1 MPRPLTSIRKT
12 NSSSSPLST
21 KKRVAIQSPTVSPQK
36 DTTTEDVTMQDT
48 ELEESQ
54 LTPTNLVQRFNTQ
67 TTYKPMTPAE
77 ARAKVATDKWKTEWD
92 HPQILNELLS
102 DTPPP
107 NSIDIL
113 PYEFDTED
121 PTTQT
126 LLLILNGPQICN
138 DMKRHVLK
146 VKKQEF
152 SRMHPK
158 FGPFKLQCLDK
169 PQDKYTVLNRK
180 EDRAYTFKGKDY
192 QLDLNNTD
200 FDVQD
205 TSTYSLVCLLGA
217 QTLWEEILQA
227 RTDTN
232 ASASEDKGPFQVML
246 SQDEGKITF
255 KNKDGDTWQ
264 SAFSP
269 GPQPEAPWTTVHTH
283 QALPAATHPKITA
296 DMPIVTN
303 SNRYSIL
310 QHNDKDHNTTQ
321 MDVDLPPRS
330 TLWQEESDEEAAQS
344 GDERTPPS
352 LNLKD
357 VCVLDTDTAD
367 STLTSPSSVTHTSD
381 PFKILDGTD
390 GQHLLNI
397 EIQLQPGAEHLQ
409 VLFTETKNLLSY
421 IQQVDKN
428 AQFMS
433 KALQSDGSPYP
444 PLKSPTDKHWPSS
457 FLAAQNWY
465 QSSMGYLF
473 SQDPVS
479 EKQLL
484 ARLDTKKGRL
494 KREATQLSKQSALE
508 EKGPTAMYATMNL
521 YTTYPDIQRL
531 LDSVNVDLRKNKVK
545 VSLKELQ
552 CWESSPKKILC
563 GVNSNLCVDGI
574 KQLLLHK
581 LKELEK
587 RMCRHGRL
595 NAIDWYDAPL
605 PELIVSLRGIR
616 PLKLP
621 KDEEEKSRLT
631 FDTFPWES
639 KMAFYLE
646 ASDSAWYRLAPLMDL
661 LVETNTLSNTFGPS
675 AYIME
680 VPAQNQKISIEK
692 VRSHHRI
699 GRISMGYN
707 IATTILECNE
717 VQLFDYDVKVAM
729 EPIQTTA
736 ADGSTTLT
744 TPKPPYAKTNLRKEL
759 QRIRFNGELLFHTA
773 VITCKGPDSGL
784 SRIVIPYKPSDPLRA
799 EKYNFA
805 KRTVSNLACFMFH
818 WWQECGYNESTRKRL
833 MRSFYIEK
841 SQLAEHSSWDSET
854 KTASSHFA
862 TKSSTYL
869 EDNSEYDPQ
878 TSNVKC
884 GRIKQPS
891 IVDMSDQLRSTLLK
905 QLGQDKDHSPNDYN
919 SHISNVSP
927 HTGDGD
933 ESCASTIN
941 SSNTANKILKT
952 KDFALQLA
960 ESRAKQ
966 ADQVALIAQLQQQM
980 ENLKRL
986 QNIAEPSSQQ
996 GAPHLSGSG
1005 ASPPSDPG
1013 GGEALQGP

>member
-1 MPRPLTSIRKT
+1 
-12 NSSSSPLST
+12 
-21 KKRVAIQSPTVSPQK
+21 
-36 DTTTEDVTMQDT
+36 
-48 ELEESQ
+48 
-54 LTPTNLVQRFNTQ
+54 
-67 TTYKPMTPAE
+67 
-77 ARAKVATDKWKTEWD
+77 
-92 HPQILNELLS
+92 
-102 DTPPP
+102 
-107 NSIDIL
+107 
-113 PYEFDTED
+113 
-121 PTTQT
+121 
-126 LLLILNGPQICN
+126 
-138 DMKRHVLK
+138 
-146 VKKQEF
+146 
-152 SRMHPK
+152 MHPK

-192 QLDLNNTD
+192 HLDLDNTD
-200 FDVQD
+200 FDLHD
-205 TSTYSLVCLLGA
+205 TNTYSLVCLLGA
-217 QTLWEEILQA
+217 QTLWEEVIQA
-227 RTDTN
+227 RKDN
-232 ASASEDKGPFQVML
+232 NSAAGENKGPFQVML
-246 SQDEGKITF
+246 SQDNDKITF
-255 KNKDGDTWQ
+255 QNKDGDTWH
-264 SAFSP
+264 STLSP
-269 GPQPEAPWTTVHTH
+269 GPHPEAKWTTVHT
-283 QALPAATHPKITA
+283 QQDSSLTKYPTITA
-296 DMPIVTN
+296 DMPSAKN
-303 SNRYSIL
+303 ANRYSIL
-310 QHNDKDHNTTQ
+310 QHNEDDHVTTQ
-321 MDVDLPPRS
+321 MEVDLPPGN
-330 TLWQEESDEEAAQS
+330 TLWQEESDEEAAKS
-344 GDERTPPS
+344 GDERAPPS

-357 VCVLDTDTAD
+357 VCTLDIDTAD
-367 STLTSPSSVTHTSD
+367 STLTSPSSVSHTTD

-409 VLFTETKNLLSY
+409 VLFAETKNLLSY

-494 KREATQLSKQSALE
+494 KRDATQLSSKQNTPE

-521 YTTYPDIQRL
+521 YTKYPNIQRL

-587 RMCRHGRL
+587 KMCRHGRL
-595 NAIDWYDAPL
+595 NAIDWYDEPL

-631 FDTFPWES
+631 FDTLPWES
-639 KMAFYLE
+639 KMAYYLE
-646 ASDSAWYRLAPLMDL
+646 ASDSAWYRLEPLVDL
-661 LVETNTLSNTFGPS
+661 QAETNMLSNTFGPS
-675 AYIME
+675 SYIMD
-680 VPAQNQKISIEK
+680 VPPQTQKISIEK

-729 EPIQTTA
+729 EPIPETA
-736 ADGSTTLT
+736 ADGSITLI

-759 QRIRFNGELLFHTA
+759 QRIRFNGVQLFHMA
-773 VITCKGPDSGL
+773 VMTCTGPDSGL
-784 SRIVIPYKPSDPLRA
+784 SRVVIPYKPSDPLRA

-805 KRTVSNLACFMFH
+805 KRTVSNLACFMYH

-869 EDNSEYDPQ
+869 EDNSEYNPQ
-878 TSNVKC
+878 PSTVKC
-884 GRIKQPS
+884 IRTKQPS

-905 QLGQDKDHSPNDYN
+905 QLGQDKDQFPNDYN

-927 HTGDGD
+927 HTVDGD
-933 ESCASTIN
+933 DSCNSTMN

-952 KDFALQLA
+952 KEFALQLA
-960 ESRAKQ
+960 DSREKQ
-966 ADQVALIAQLQQQM
+966 AEQVALIAQLQQQM
-980 ENLKRL
+980 EELKRL
-986 QNIAEPSSQQ
+986 HNIAEPATQQ